1 MLFNKES
8 TFPKYDV
15 IVIGGGLS
23 GLTAAS
29 LLAKK
34 GLHTAVI
41 DKSYNP
47 GGSCGTFKRDNVI
60 FDQGAS
66 MMFGFGEKGFNSHRF
81 VMNCLEEPIDIIK
94 HEALYCVNYMGHR
107 IVFWPDVQLFA
118 EELAGI
124 FPSEKENIIRFYKD
138 LGKMYQHVMV
148 ENPAFSTPD
157 EVEPAIGL
165 RQLLSHPVSYA
176 KFLGL
181 MNRSAESLL
190 SKYFKDPAIFKFF
203 DKLTSTYCYTTV
215 EETPAVLAAVM
226 FVDNHVGGSFYPAG
240 STVFVPGRLEKV
252 IEENGG
258 DMILEKEVVRIL
270 FAEGKPSGVELLSG
284 EKIYADNL
292 IYSGTVW
299 NLYDGLIEKKYL
311 EKERIDWAR
320 KLVPTYPS
328 VVLYAYVDK
337 SVITENTLPIEML
350 VGNPDKIDES
360 EVTVYIYSIDDA
372 SLCPKDGHVVVAIG
386 PTFDNWDSKDLS
398 EYKAHKEKE
407 KARLILVLEKRFPG
421 FQKAI
426 RYSEIASP
434 KTLTRYANK
443 YHGSVAGPKQMIGQ
457 HMFNR
462 LHTKSEWDTLYYCGE
477 STVMGTGTPTVTVS
491 GLSAA
496 NAILRKKGIEPFVFK
511 KDMKN
516 YVNIVE
522 RNCGPEV
529 LNLNYPEDVRVM
541 MSKASRCQYCEDA
554 ACMKNTSLDIRG
566 MMRRVTVGNT
576 AGAKKI
582 INAYHAQNPTSTEIS
597 ESQNACIMGARYG
610 NPVEIAAIAS
620 FLTNK
625 SS

>member
-1 MLFNKES
+1 MLLNRES
-8 TFPKYDV
+8 TFPEYDV

-258 DMILEKEVVRIL
+258 DMILEEEVVRIL

-284 EKIYADNL
+284 E
-292 IYSGTVW
+292 
-299 NLYDGLIEKKYL
+299 
-311 EKERIDWAR
+311 
-320 KLVPTYPS
+320 
-328 VVLYAYVDK
+328 
-337 SVITENTLPIEML
+337 
-350 VGNPDKIDES
+350 
-360 EVTVYIYSIDDA
+360 
-372 SLCPKDGHVVVAIG
+372 
-386 PTFDNWDSKDLS
+386 
-398 EYKAHKEKE
+398 
-407 KARLILVLEKRFPG
+407 
-421 FQKAI
+421 
-426 RYSEIASP
+426 
-434 KTLTRYANK
+434 
-443 YHGSVAGPKQMIGQ
+443 
-457 HMFNR
+457 
-462 LHTKSEWDTLYYCGE
+462 
-477 STVMGTGTPTVTVS
+477 
-491 GLSAA
+491 
-496 NAILRKKGIEPFVFK
+496 
-511 KDMKN
+511 
-516 YVNIVE
+516 
-522 RNCGPEV
+522 
-529 LNLNYPEDVRVM
+529 
-541 MSKASRCQYCEDA
+541 
-554 ACMKNTSLDIRG
+554 
-566 MMRRVTVGNT
+566 
-576 AGAKKI
+576 
-582 INAYHAQNPTSTEIS
+582 
-597 ESQNACIMGARYG
+597 
-610 NPVEIAAIAS
+610 
-620 FLTNK
+620 
-625 SS
+625 